1 MLYIL
6 FSSESGL
13 VLILVHVTKDSPAW
27 MCGLRDGDAI
37 VTVNEWQITLMER
50 PEVGFFCHSCLYSLP
65 RLLSTCFKPVLTW
78 SDLAFSVIMDSA
90 MAAGAGL
97 LVSSDIWRSAIT
109 SLYDLVFES

>member
-27 MCGLRDGDAI
+27 ACGLRDGDAI

-50 PEVGFFCHSCLYSLP
+50 PEVGCFCRSYLYSLP
-65 RLLSTCFKPVLTW
+65 RLLSICFKPVLAW
-78 SDLAFSVIMDSA
+78 SDLAFSVIMDSV
-90 MAAGAGL
+90 MAAGL
-97 LVSSDIWRSAIT
+97 LVSSDSDTWRSAIT
-109 SLYDLVFES
+109 SL